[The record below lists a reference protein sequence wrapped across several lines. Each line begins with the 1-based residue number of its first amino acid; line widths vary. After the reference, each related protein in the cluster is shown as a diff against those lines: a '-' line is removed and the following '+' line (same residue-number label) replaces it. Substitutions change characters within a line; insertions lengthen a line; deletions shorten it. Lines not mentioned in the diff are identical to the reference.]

1 MNKID
6 IAAKEMAYTE
16 FMNKAVNATTKE
28 ERRLNLL
35 ETFYLAIVIEKE
47 YIRIYTT
54 TSDVGKWEVCKPMAQ
69 AWSARIKRLQ
79 EDIDKV

>member
-1 MNKID
+1 MNKIN
-6 IAAKEMAYTE
+6 IAAKEMTYTE

-35 ETFYLAIVIEKE
+35 EAFYLATTLEKE
-47 YIRIYTT
+47 YTRIYTT

-69 AWSARIKRLQ
+69 AWAARIKKLNQ
-79 EDIDKV
+79 DIDTL